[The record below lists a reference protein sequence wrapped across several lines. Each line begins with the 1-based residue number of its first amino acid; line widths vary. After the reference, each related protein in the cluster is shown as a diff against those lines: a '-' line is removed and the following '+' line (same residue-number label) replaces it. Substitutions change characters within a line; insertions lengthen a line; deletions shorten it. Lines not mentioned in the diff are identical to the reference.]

1 MPINSGRRC
10 LNSRNIR
17 QAKREKVG
25 LLRNKISNYINLDP
39 HHVHEPIAP
48 KIKMWSPGS
57 KPRPQSSRFLRG
69 GGRGGERQAE
79 GGGASLP
86 SSACRGLEAS
96 PPPAAASTW
105 LLPVFA
111 KLPSPFPQGQS
122 AGKQRRRRAKTTRQ
136 EGGLGWRARGEAKS
150 EVGANVPGA
159 GGGEDRKEQRARR
172 DKASEIAGER
182 GMGAGHW

>member
-1 MPINSGRRC
+1 M
-10 LNSRNIR
+10 NSRNSR
-17 QAKREKVG
+17 EARREKVG
-25 LLRNKISNYINLDP
+25 LGGNKISNYINSNP
-39 HHVHEPIAP
+39 HHAHELIAP
-48 KIKMWSPGS
+48 KIKMWSQGS
-57 KPRPQSSRFLRG
+57 KRASRGHKAAEFLRG

-86 SSACRGLEAS
+86 SLACRGLEAS
-96 PPPAAASTW
+96 PPPSAASTW

-122 AGKQRRRRAKTTRQ
+122 ARKRRRRRRAKTTRQ

-150 EVGANVPGA
+150 EVGANVLGA
-159 GGGEDRKEQRARR
+159 GGGEDRKEQRAIR

>member
-1 MPINSGRRC
+1 MCS
-10 LNSRNIR
+10 
-17 QAKREKVG
+17 
-25 LLRNKISNYINLDP
+25 
-39 HHVHEPIAP
+39 
-48 KIKMWSPGS
+48 GS
-57 KPRPQSSRFLRG
+57 KHASSGHKASGFLRG

-86 SSACRGLEAS
+86 FSACRGLEAS

-122 AGKQRRRRAKTTRQ
+122 ARKQRRRRAKTTRQ

-150 EVGANVPGA
+150 EVGANVPC
-159 GGGEDRKEQRARR
+159 REQAVGRTERNRGPDVTRHPKSQAR
-172 DKASEIAGER
+172 G
-182 GMGAGHW
+182 GMGAGHS